1 MTLDQKLK
9 QRRYKEIWQ
18 EYCGFLDISLDEY
31 MGIQNRLLLEQLRLY
46 ADCELGRLILKG
58 TKPTTVDEFRRTIP
72 LTTYADY
79 ADILLKKNE
88 AALPAKPAIWIE
100 TTWEGGKSP
109 IKTAP
114 YTQSMVD
121 NHKGTIL
128 SIIILSTSDGR
139 GRFTLRSHDNFLFG
153 LAPLPYFSGLVPYA
167 MQGELSVNFMPPVD
181 DAIQMSFGERNK
193 EGFVLGM
200 QKGIDVLIGM
210 SSVITRISESFA
222 HSGDGNS
229 KKRFMKNLFKNSPVM
244 NYRMLKAMM
253 RSKEDGVPITPKD
266 IWRPKGLVCGGTDSA
281 AFKKRIENL
290 WGIRPL
296 ELFGGTEP
304 TCIGTEIWSKDGLVF
319 FPDVCFY
326 EFIPEQ
332 EFERNLQDPSYEPK
346 AYLIN
351 ELVAGSNYELVI
363 SNFKGGAFMRYRVGD
378 VFRCLSLA
386 NEIDGIG
393 YPQFAYID
401 RISTVIDIAG
411 FTRITEN
418 TITEAIRISNLNV
431 HNWFALKEYGET
443 NRPYVHLYVEM
454 GVDAIVNG
462 VVAKDIIQ
470 NHLSIYFRYL
480 DGDYQDLKHMLG
492 IDPLMVSVLPTG
504 VIERYSR
511 ESGKK
516 IRKMNPSHYDVTEIV
531 KLANR

>member
-1 MTLDQKLK
+1 MNLDKKLK
-9 QRRYKEIWQ
+9 QKRYKEIWQ

-31 MGIQNRLLLEQLRLY
+31 MHIQNRLLEEQLRLY
-46 ADCELGRLILKG
+46 PDCQLGRHIFRGKR
-58 TKPTTVDEFRRTIP
+58 PATVEEFRREIP

-79 ADILLKKNE
+79 ADILLKKKE
-88 AALPAKPAIWIE
+88 DALPARPIIWIE

-109 IKTAP
+109 IKVAP

-128 SIIILSTSDGR
+128 SILILATSEGR
-139 GRFTLRSHDNFLFG
+139 GRFSLRPHDNFLFG

-181 DAIQMSFGERNK
+181 RAIQMGFGERNK
-193 EGFVLGM
+193 EGFRLGM

-210 SSVITRISESFA
+210 SSVIVRISETFGQSLEA
-222 HSGDGNS
+222 GG
-229 KKRFMKNLFKNSPVM
+229 KKKNPLKLFRNSPLM
-244 NYRMLKAMM
+244 NYRLMRAVI
-253 RSKEDGVPITPKD
+253 RSKEDGAPITPKD
-266 IWRPKGLVCGGTDSA
+266 VWKPKGLVCGGTDSA
-281 AFKKRIENL
+281 ALKKRIESL
-290 WGIRPL
+290 WGLRPL

-304 TCIGTEIWSKDGLVF
+304 TCIGTEIWSKDGLVL
-319 FPDVCFY
+319 FPHVCFY

-332 EFERNLQDPSYEPK
+332 EYERNLQDPSYEPK
-346 AYLIN
+346 TYLIN
-351 ELVAGSNYELVI
+351 ELVEGSNYELVI

-378 VFRCLSLA
+378 VFRCLSLT
-386 NEIDGIG
+386 NEIDGIQ

-401 RISTVIDIAG
+401 RISTVIDVAG

-418 TITEAIRISNLNV
+418 TIAEAIRLSNLEV
-431 HNWFALKEYGET
+431 ENWFALKEYSDN

-454 GVDAIVNG
+454 SLNAVING
-462 VVAKDIIQ
+462 TVAANIIRD
-470 NHLSIYFRYL
+470 HLSIYFRYL
-480 DGDYQDLKHMLG
+480 DGDYQDLKHLLG
-492 IDPLMVSVLPTG
+492 VDPLKVSVLPTG
-504 VIERYSR
+504 VIGRYSR

-516 IRKMNPSHYDVTEIV
+516 IRRINPSRYDVTEIV